1 MSNKK
6 ISKNQAFSISVIVL
20 SLMLIFS
27 YIEGIFPINIGG
39 IGIKIG
45 LSNILTII
53 GIKILNVKTTLLI
66 NIMRL
71 VILGILFGNAIRF
84 AISVIG
90 FSLSFIVMVFIIKRL
105 YFTIITTSIFG
116 AIFHN
121 IGQVIAVAI
130 ISKTYLVFSL
140 LPVYIIVGFF
150 TGFIIG
156 IITKLLYSKLQ
167 LIVFD

>member
-27 YIEGIFPINIGG
+27 YIESIFPINIGG

-45 LSNILTII
+45 LSNILTIF
-53 GIKILNVKTTLLI
+53 GIKILNVRTTLLI
-66 NIMRL
+66 NILRL
-71 VILGILFGNAIRF
+71 IILGILFGNLIRF

-90 FSLSFIVMVFIIKRL
+90 FCLSFAVMAFLIKRVN
-105 YFTIITTSIFG
+105 FSVVTTSIFG

-130 ISKTYLVFSL
+130 ISKTYQVFSL
-140 LPVYIIVGFF
+140 MPVYIIVGLF

-156 IITKLLYSKLQ
+156 IITNLLYNKIQ
-167 LIVFD
+167 LIIFD